1 MKPLLLL
8 QKKKSKTKNGRYKN
22 PVYLK
27 KNKPTFIKNNKKK
40 NKKRSI
46 AV

>member
-8 QKKKSKTKNGRYKN
+8 QKKSKIKNGRYKN
-22 PVYLK
+22 PVYL

-40 NKKRSI
+40 TKNV
-46 AV
+46 A